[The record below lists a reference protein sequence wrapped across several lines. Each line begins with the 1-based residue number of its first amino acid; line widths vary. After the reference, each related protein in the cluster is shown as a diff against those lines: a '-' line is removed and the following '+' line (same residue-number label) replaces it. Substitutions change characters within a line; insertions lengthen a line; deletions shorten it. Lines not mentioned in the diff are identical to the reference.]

1 MQIDW
6 KKSIFITAD
15 VLIFAYLLVALT
27 AFNTPDERNKGV
39 CSQVKINISDGVVE
53 GFLDVNGVKEILKH
67 HHAYPLAKPLSNINT
82 RNIEET
88 LEGSP
93 FVDGAE
99 CYKTQNGHVVIN
111 IKQRMPLM
119 RIMADNGEDYY
130 IDNKG
135 GIMSASKYTTNLI
148 IATGNIS
155 RKYASKTLTML
166 GNKIMTDKFWQ
177 NQVVQVNVLND
188 GTVELVPRVG
198 NHIIYLG
205 TPERIDTKLG
215 RVEKFYRY
223 GLSKAGWNKYSV
235 INVEFDNQIICKKS
249 SNLN

>member
-1 MQIDW
+1 MQINW
-6 KKSIFITAD
+6 KKSLFITAD
-15 VLIFAYLLVALT
+15 ILIFVYLIVALS
-27 AFNTPDERNKGV
+27 AFNTADESNKGV
-39 CSQVKINISDGVVE
+39 CSQVKINISDGVIE
-53 GFLDVNGVKEILKH
+53 GFLDVNGVKEILKRH
-67 HHAYPLAKPLSNINT
+67 HSYPLAQPLANINT
-82 RNIEET
+82 RTIEET

-130 IDNKG
+130 IDSKG
-135 GIMSASKYTTNLI
+135 GIMPTSKYTTNLI
-148 IATGNIS
+148 IATGNINA
-155 RKYASKTLTML
+155 KYARKVLTKL
-166 GNKIMTDKFWQ
+166 GNRIVTDKFWQ
-177 NQVVQVNVLND
+177 NQVVQIHVLDD
-188 GTVELVPRVG
+188 GSVELVPRVG
-198 NHIIYLG
+198 DHIIYLG
-205 TPERIDTKLG
+205 STERIDTKLK

-249 SNLN
+249 SNPN